1 MKIVHSFSVKEE
13 LMDHA
18 LVEFRKAA
26 ARENRGR
33 RGLQRRYSPAL
44 RAQAVEYWRMR
55 QGQGDGLRVVAMALG
70 VAPWSLHRWVKASKR
85 HPRFHRVEIVTPAPA
100 APALPPLVIA
110 LPTVGAR
117 VEGLDVEAAAKLL
130 ALLR

>member
-13 LMDHA
+13 LMDQA
-18 LVEFRKAA
+18 LVAFRRAA

-44 RAQAVEYWRMR
+44 QAQAVEYWQMR
-55 QGQGDGLRVVAMALG
+55 QRGGDGLRVVATALG
-70 VAPWSLHRWVKASKR
+70 VAHWSLHRWVHASKR
-85 HPRFHRVEIVTPAPA
+85 HARFHRVQIVAPVSA
-100 APALPPLVIA
+100 ATAPPLVITI
-110 LPTVGAR
+110 PNVGAR
-117 VEGLDVEAAAKLL
+117 VEGLDVDGAAKLL

>member
-13 LMDHA
+13 LMDQA
-18 LVEFRKAA
+18 LVEFRRAA

-44 RAQAVEYWRMR
+44 QAQAVEYWRMR
-55 QGQGDGLRVVAMALG
+55 QRDGDGPRIVATALG
-70 VAPWSLHRWVKASKR
+70 VAHWSLHRWVHASKR
-85 HPRFHRVEIVTPAPA
+85 QPRFHRVQIVPPVLPAST
-100 APALPPLVIA
+100 PPLVIA
-110 LPTVGAR
+110 IPSVGVR
-117 VEGLDVEAAAKLL
+117 VEGLDVEGAATLL

>member
-1 MKIVHSFSVKEE
+1 MKIVHSFFTEEE

-33 RGLQRRYSPAL
+33 HGLQRRYSPAL
-44 RAQAVEYWRMR
+44 QAQAVEYWQMR
-55 QGQGDGLRVVAMALG
+55 HRHGDGLRVVAAALG
-70 VAPWSLHRWVKASKR
+70 VAHWSLHRWVHASKR
-85 HPRFHRVEIVTPAPA
+85 QARFHRVQISTPVPDAPRV
-100 APALPPLVIA
+100 PLVIA
-110 LPTVGAR
+110 LPAVGAR

>member
-13 LMDHA
+13 LMDHG

-33 RGLQRRYSPAL
+33 RGLQRRYSPVL
-44 RAQAVEYWRMR
+44 RAQAVEYWRTR
-55 QGQGDGLRVVAMALG
+55 ERQGDGLRVVADALG
-70 VAPWSLHRWVKASKR
+70 VAHWSLHRWVQASKR
-85 HPRFHRVEIVTPAPA
+85 QPRFHRVQIVSPVPA
-100 APALPPLVIA
+100 ALTPPLVITIPGA
-110 LPTVGAR
+110 GAR
-117 VEGLDVEAAAKLL
+117 VEGLDVDTAAKLL